1 MRGPSH
7 HFGQGCPTAIFPRP
21 ARRLLWKS
29 LSCSGVTPTTSL
41 ANSGY
46 VGKLRVRPRNFLCS
60 VSLLRCGPGQVGVD
74 ERVED
79 MSGKPPTRLLLLA
92 DVNQVDHVAPVHP
105 LVEPHG
111 GGSLFDELH
120 KASGKLDVL

>member
-1 MRGPSH
+1 MRGPPH
-7 HFGQGCPTAIFPRP
+7 HFGQGCPTAISPRP

-46 VGKLRVRPRNFLCS
+46 VGELGVRPRNFLCG

-74 ERVED
+74 ERVEG
-79 MSGKPPTRLLLLA
+79 MSGKPPTGLLLLA
-92 DVNQVDHVAPVHP
+92 DVNQVDQAAPVYP

-120 KASGKLDVL
+120 

>member
-1 MRGPSH
+1 MRGPPH
-7 HFGQGCPTAIFPRP
+7 HFGQGCPTAISPRP

-46 VGKLRVRPRNFLCS
+46 VGELRVRPRNLLCG
-60 VSLLRCGPGQVGVD
+60 VSLLRCGLGGVGVD
-74 ERVED
+74 EGVEG
-79 MSGKPPTRLLLLA
+79 MSGKPPTRLLLH
-92 DVNQVDHVAPVHP
+92 VNQEDHVAPLHP

-111 GGSLFDELH
+111 GGSLRDEPH
-120 KASGKLDVL
+120 